1 MHGKMRGRT
10 AALTGLLP
18 ILLLAGACNNLFEW
32 TEDEDSFDAL
42 MAAGHGAI
50 RAAQY
55 DTAQDKFQAATDM
68 RPLHSEARYFLAKA
82 AVLNADIDVF
92 ELVQTLTDENVD
104 GATVIFDS
112 DIPLANRLYRTNAIV
127 LSALQPIRDGETRG
141 GAFVD
146 ADVNLDLGVAYTLRG
161 ILRLRDT
168 NGDGVIDGQD
178 LDIDGF
184 GLGTNDDGDYVL
196 EGLDQLPP
204 EDLND
209 LLDDLNDLLGDGGDA
224 LADALGD
231 SGVDVDGLNDLI
243 DSLGGD
249 LSAFYVNTGVP
260 GNPGEGDNDNDG
272 TTDEEC
278 LNGLDDDGDSV
289 VDEDARVAGCAP

>member
-1 MHGKMRGRT
+1 MRGKMHDRR
-10 AALTGLLP
+10 AALIGLLP

-127 LSALQPIRDGETRG
+127 LSALQPIRDGETRD

-184 GLGTNDDGDYVL
+184 GLGTNDDGD
-196 EGLDQLPP
+196 
-204 EDLND
+204 
-209 LLDDLNDLLGDGGDA
+209 DDSTHSQAAIG
-224 LADALGD
+224 
-231 SGVDVDGLNDLI
+231 
-243 DSLGGD
+243 
-249 LSAFYVNTGVP
+249 
-260 GNPGEGDNDNDG
+260 
-272 TTDEEC
+272 
-278 LNGLDDDGDSV
+278 
-289 VDEDARVAGCAP
+289 